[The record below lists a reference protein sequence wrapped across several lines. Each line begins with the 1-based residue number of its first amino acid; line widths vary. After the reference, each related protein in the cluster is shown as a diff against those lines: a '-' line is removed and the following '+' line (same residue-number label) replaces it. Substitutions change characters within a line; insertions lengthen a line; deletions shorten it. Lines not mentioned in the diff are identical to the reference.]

1 MTFQLTDKDE
11 NLETE
16 EKGAEELAEQESNT
30 AQITDVEYGDY
41 MGDAY
46 LRYAMDV
53 LEDRALPD
61 VRDGLKPV
69 QRRIL
74 YSMHNQNLRA
84 SGPFMKSARTVGNV
98 LGELHPHGDQSVYDA
113 MINLG
118 QDWKARYPLVA
129 IHGNAGSP
137 DGDPPAAMR
146 YTEAKLSRYGEKML
160 QDIDKDTVTFHPNF
174 DESTREPEVLPGLV
188 PNLLLNGNSG
198 IAVGLA
204 CSFAPHYAGD
214 VYKALDT
221 IIGHALEGEDASEE
235 ELIDIVQAPDFPTG
249 GVIVNPADVRQAYRT
264 GRGSI
269 QIRSKYHIEQI
280 KKHDAIIITEIPYNV
295 NKVAMVKKMDER
307 RLSGAI
313 PDIRSVRD
321 ETDRDGVRIV
331 IELRD
336 NADTNVILRRLL
348 KETPMQSSFSL
359 NHNALV
365 NGHVQEG
372 LTLKQL
378 FEYFLEHATDV
389 VRNRVQYDYQ
399 KDMKRKHIVDALVTV
414 LDDEN
419 IDSVIELIRSSEDE
433 ASAAKAMSAFGL
445 DEEQGMAIASMKLG
459 ALSHAPKGRY
469 LKEQENLRIATE
481 HAQTILSDSTEL
493 LKELR
498 AQLDAVAQSFSKDAR
513 RTEILH
519 GEEGEYTERDLVKE
533 QDIVITYTQNG
544 LIKSTLASE
553 YNAHKRG
560 TRGQSA
566 GHLRTDD
573 AVRDVISLTT
583 KDDLLF
589 FTDLGYCHVL
599 PAYKIP
605 IGKKSQAGKYVANY
619 LSLSEGESIL
629 TMIAWNKE
637 HENSTILM
645 ATRRGLVKRIDKSI
659 FSSRASKTRVITLND
674 DDMLAAAVPI
684 EDNMTALLITTN
696 GKALHFDPFNEK
708 NGVRTSGRAAKG
720 VCGIKLLD
728 NDLVADL
735 LPCEPDGQLLIITQ
749 YGYTKKT
756 LFDDILIKGRA
767 THGVILLKPNENTGL
782 VIAACV
788 AKEDHDLFIVT
799 ENGIINRITTDTIR
813 TMGRTASGVRSIR
826 LEPGDSVVAIAMT
839 PQQEEEGEEEADAE
853 NDG

>member
-1 MTFQLTDKDE
+1 MTSASNQDK
-11 NLETE
+11 NIETE
-16 EKGAEELAEQESNT
+16 EKGADKLAEQESNT

-74 YSMHNQNLRA
+74 YSMHELNLRA
-84 SGPFMKSARTVGNV
+84 SGQFKKSARTVGHTISFY
-98 LGELHPHGDQSVYDA
+98 HPHGDSSIYDA
-113 MINLG
+113 MVVMA
-118 QDWKARYPLVA
+118 QDFKQRYPMVS
-129 IHGNAGSP
+129 GNGNFGDL

-160 QDIDKDTVTFHPNF
+160 QDIDKDTVPFHPNF
-174 DESTREPEVLPGLV
+174 DESTQEPEVLSGLV

-221 IIGHALEGEDASEE
+221 IIGHALEGEDTSEE
-235 ELIDIVQAPDFPTG
+235 ELIDIVRAPDFPTG
-249 GVIVNPADVRQAYRT
+249 GVIVNPSDVRQAYRT

-269 QIRSKYHIEQI
+269 QIRSKYHIERI

-295 NKVAMVKKMDER
+295 NKAMMVKKMDER

-313 PDIRSVRD
+313 PDIRSVCD

-331 IELRD
+331 VELRD
-336 NADTNVILRRLL
+336 NADTNVILHRLL

-378 FEYFLEHATDV
+378 FEYFLEHATNV

-414 LDDEN
+414 LSDEN
-419 IDSVIELIRSSEDE
+419 LDSVIELIRSSEDE
-433 ASAAKAMSAFGL
+433 AAAAKAMSVFGL
-445 DEEQGMAIASMKLG
+445 DEEQGAAIASMRLG
-459 ALSHAPKGRY
+459 ALSHAPKDRY
-469 LKEQENLRIATE
+469 LKEQESLRATTE
-481 HAQTILSDSTEL
+481 HAQLILSDTSEF

-498 AQLDAVAQSFSKDAR
+498 SQLDAVAQSFPKEER
-513 RTEILH
+513 RTEI
-519 GEEGEYTERDLVKE
+519 EENANDDYTERDLVKE

-544 LIKSTLASE
+544 IIKSTLASE
-553 YNAHKRG
+553 YNAHNRG

-566 GHLRTDD
+566 GQLRDDD

-659 FSSRASKTRVITLND
+659 FSSRASKTRVITLNE

-684 EDNMTALLITTN
+684 EEGKTALLVTTN
-696 GKALHFDPFNEK
+696 GKATRFDPYDENY
-708 NGVRTSGRAAKG
+708 GIRTSGRAARG
-720 VCGIKLLD
+720 VRGMKLTD
-728 NDLVADL
+728 GDLIADL
-735 LPCEPDGQLLIITQ
+735 LPCEPDGQLLMITQ
-749 YGYTKKT
+749 HGYTKKT
-756 LFDDILIKGRA
+756 LFEEIPLRHRGS
-767 THGVILLKPNENTGL
+767 HGVILFKPNENTGL

-813 TMGRTASGVRSIR
+813 TLSRSASGVRSIR
-826 LEPGDSVVAIAMT
+826 LEPDDSVVAIAMT
-839 PQQEEEGEEEADAE
+839 PQQEEEEEEEVDAE